1 MRDYMEDFHTKREE
15 FLKKVSKL
23 TTESNLPVSEIRL
36 HQIPEPGIVLPDDTD
51 PEIVRKIMK
60 IYNEV
65 FR

>member
-1 MRDYMEDFHTKREE
+1 MEDFHTKREE

-23 TTESNLPVSEIRL
+23 TAESNLPVSEIRL
-36 HQIPEPGIVLPDDTD
+36 HQISEPRIMLPEDTN

-65 FR
+65 FK